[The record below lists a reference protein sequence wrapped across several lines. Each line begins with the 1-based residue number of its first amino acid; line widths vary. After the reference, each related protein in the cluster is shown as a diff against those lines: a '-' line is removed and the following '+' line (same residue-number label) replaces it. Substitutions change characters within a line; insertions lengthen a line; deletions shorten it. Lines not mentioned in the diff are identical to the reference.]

1 MYKIQMA
8 KHYVYLVGAKSSHV
22 YFVPVQ
28 DKKIWKD
35 KYHTLKCIFSSGGG
49 GWVLEGLIEPFT
61 FFHFFLFEAF
71 ISMYYFYNQNS

>member
-1 MYKIQMA
+1 MA
-8 KHYVYLVGAKSSHV
+8 KHYIYLVGAKSSRV
-22 YFVPVQ
+22 YFISVQ

-35 KYHTLKCIFSSGGG
+35 KYHTLKCIFLHGGG

-61 FFHFFLFEAF
+61 FFPFFFLFEAF